1 MKHGLNSGIAN
12 SGILKCTLTI
22 YIYIF
27 TNHILNIK
35 YYRILFINYYIFETI
50 YLKEKS
56 VDKMDLKRE
65 TQKF

>member
-1 MKHGLNSGIAN
+1 MYFNYL
-12 SGILKCTLTI
+12 

>member
-1 MKHGLNSGIAN
+1 MKHGSNSGIV
-12 SGILKCTLTI
+12 LKCTLTI